1 MNVSVASLEFM
12 TFAALQRV
20 PLDFSRLR
28 FKENQ
33 ADAVHPVARMEKET
47 DEAILQRVARG
58 DEAAMAELYDRFA
71 PALFAVARRI
81 LGDEQEARDAL
92 QDGFLYIWNKAAEYE
107 PARSKAFTWSVMIFR
122 NKAIDRLRA
131 SRRRVRL
138 NETAAVN
145 LLDLESPQSERA
157 DLSVERAESAEAVR
171 RAMRSLPDE
180 QRKCIEWAFLR
191 GLTHHQLSEL
201 LGEPLGTV
209 KTNIRRGLMRLR
221 DLLQEVVS

>member
-1 MNVSVASLEFM
+1 
-12 TFAALQRV
+12 
-20 PLDFSRLR
+20 
-28 FKENQ
+28 
-33 ADAVHPVARMEKET
+33 MEKET
-47 DEAILQRVARG
+47 DEAILQRVGRG
-58 DEAAMAELYDRFA
+58 DEAATAEFYDRFA
-71 PALFAVARRI
+71 PSLFAIARRI

-92 QDGFLYIWNKAAEYE
+92 QDGFLYIWDKAADYD
-107 PARSKAFTWSVMIFR
+107 PARSKAFTWFVMIFR

-145 LLDLESPQSERA
+145 LLDLESPLAERA

-191 GLTHHQLSEL
+191 GLTHLQLSEL

-221 DLLQEVVS
+221 DILQEGES

>member
-1 MNVSVASLEFM
+1 MPP
-12 TFAALQRV
+12 TALQRAA
-20 PLDFSRLR
+20 LDFFRLQ
-28 FKENQ
+28 FNENTT
-33 ADAVHPVARMEKET
+33 DASHPTTRMEKET
-47 DEAILQRVARG
+47 DEAILQRVGRG

-71 PALFAVARRI
+71 PSLFAIARRI

-92 QDGFLYIWNKAAEYE
+92 QDGFLYLWDKAADFD

-122 NKAIDRLRA
+122 HKAIDRLRA

-145 LLDLESPQSERA
+145 LLDLESPHAERA

-180 QRKCIEWAFLR
+180 QRQCIEWAFLR
-191 GLTHHQLSEL
+191 GLTHLQLSEL